1 MKLRR
6 LALAATI
13 PAILAATTAPAHA
26 EDVARSVTDPS
37 KDAAKVVDVTNV
49 NWHYSDVEADEK
61 LTATAQLVKL
71 TDKTTVSFM
80 FKRADKTFGDD
91 LAEFRVRVVNGVPK
105 VTRYTNGK
113 LKFGPQPC
121 GNPKPIT
128 WDKETDAVTLTVP
141 GDCLTLDGTGNFDS
155 KFWVKTSHSQNP
167 SSDKT
172 KTVRIEGAFLVS
184 YS

>member
-6 LALAATI
+6 LVLAAAI
-13 PAILAATTAPAHA
+13 PAVLAAAAAHA
-26 EDVARSVTDPS
+26 DPYDVARSVTDPS
-37 KDAAKVVDVTNV
+37 KDAASVVDVTSV
-49 NWHYSDVEADEK
+49 DWFYSDADET
-61 LTATAQLVKL
+61 LTATAKLVKL

-80 FKRADKTFGDD
+80 YGQRNEVFGDD
-91 LAEFRVRVVNGVPK
+91 LADFRVRIINGVPK

-121 GNPKPIT
+121 DNPKPIT
-128 WDKETDAVTLTVP
+128 WDKAADAVTLAVP
-141 GDCLTLDGTGNFDS
+141 ADCLTLDHTGDFDS

-172 KTVRIEGAFLVS
+172 KTVLIKGWFIPS
-184 YS
+184 